1 MSTELM
7 CPLLK
12 RKIND
17 GYCYDITI
25 AAYGMIKMDSLED
38 KIDRETALKY
48 CGNCENNQIN
58 D

>member
-1 MSTELM
+1 MSAF
-7 CPLLK
+7 K

-17 GYCYDITI
+17 GYCYDITND
-25 AAYGMIKMDSLED
+25 AYGMIKMDSLED

-48 CGNCENNQIN
+48 CENCEYNQIN